1 MLDSQRFFTNFEDLV
16 KRLGCRGIDHDRL
29 LLIRNELIK
38 QKELTGTINQL
49 RRERNQLEGPVNA
62 EKVKQVKKK
71 IVTSE
76 KELERINQQLN
87 NLTSQLPNLP
97 AGDTSNQAS
106 NLVIDNTEYQHNIR
120 HNLTQAEIIKKLAL
134 IDEEKSILLSG
145 SKFAVYQGLG
155 SELLH

>member
-16 KRLGCRGIDHDRL
+16 KRLGYRGVDRNRL

-38 QKELTGTINQL
+38 QKELTGITNQL
-49 RRERNQLEGPVNA
+49 RRERNQLERPENA

-97 AGDTSNQAS
+97 ACDTSNQTS
-106 NLVIDNTEYQHNIR
+106 NRI
-120 HNLTQAEIIKKLAL
+120 
-134 IDEEKSILLSG
+134 
-145 SKFAVYQGLG
+145 
-155 SELLH
+155 